1 MIMAPPVSLIE
12 IINRCIESDAI
23 SLPVFNSAAVRIQ
36 QEMAKNEPDLQ
47 ILEKIITSDQALS
60 TQVLKIANSPFYR
73 GLVEVG
79 TVRAAIMRLGMK
91 EIEKIVVLA
100 ASKQHFKSADKNIS
114 LLMKK
119 LWQHAVGCAYG
130 TVWLA
135 KRHSYGVDQSQAFFG
150 GLFHDVGKLL
160 ILVIIEHV
168 KRKNSGLKITDGLL
182 MEAMS
187 KLHAREGNKL
197 LAQWNMPDYFCVIA
211 RDHHA
216 AEIDDKNALLLLVR
230 MANLVCHKLGIGL
243 VKDDTLVLPATL
255 EANLLNLTEI
265 DLAELEIA
273 LEDTA
278 VLSN

>member
-1 MIMAPPVSLIE
+1 MTAPVSLIDV
-12 IINRCIESDAI
+12 INRCIESDAV
-23 SLPVFNSAAVRIQ
+23 SLPVFNSASARIQ
-36 QEMAKNEPDLQ
+36 QEMAKIEPSLQ
-47 ILEKIITSDQALS
+47 VLERVITSDQALS
-60 TQVLKIANSPFYR
+60 SQVLKIANSPFYR
-73 GLVEVG
+73 GLAEIG
-79 TVRAAIMRLGMK
+79 TVRSAVMRLGMK
-91 EIEKIVVLA
+91 EVEQIVLLA
-100 ASKQHFKSADKNIS
+100 TSRQHFTSKDRAIS

-135 KRHSYGVDQSQAFFG
+135 KRHTYGVDQSQAFFG

-168 KRKNSGLKITDGLL
+168 KRKNSALKITDGLL
-182 MEAMS
+182 LEAMA

-197 LAQWNMPDYFCVIA
+197 LRQWNMPDCFCVVA

-216 AEIDDKNALLLLVR
+216 VEIDDKNTLLLLVR

-243 VKDDTLVLPATL
+243 IADPSLVLPATV
-255 EANLLNLTEI
+255 EANLLNLSEI

-278 VLSN
+278 VLSS